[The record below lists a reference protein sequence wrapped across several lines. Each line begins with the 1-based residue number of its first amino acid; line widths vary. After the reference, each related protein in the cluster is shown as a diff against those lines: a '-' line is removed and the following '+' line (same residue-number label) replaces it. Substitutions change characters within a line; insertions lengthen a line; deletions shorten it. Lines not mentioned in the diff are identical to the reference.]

1 MRNIISAAFHPLRP
15 HRATRGSRRMREKR
29 TAWALIVFSIL
40 LACVE
45 LYIVYAAL

>member
-1 MRNIISAAFHPLRP
+1 MRNIMSSAFHPLRP
-15 HRATRGSRRMREKR
+15 HKVTRGSRQMREKR
-29 TAWALIVFSIL
+29 TARALIVFSIL